1 MRYENWDV
9 LLFPEHRNVPIQ
21 EFKTQCFVTRDT
33 NSPYLHFSTAMGPP
47 SYYPTIQGNIGQVP
61 VLTSFIP
68 SMPKDS
74 GFRVSVHSWEKPRP
88 SRFMEKL
95 MQAGDVLVFEAR
107 IFVDGQLIGG
117 GVFGQKALWPYV
129 IDLSSNIDRD
139 GNQDSLRFPAF
150 HPEILDQQHWDAGDL
165 FGRIKVII
173 SEGFARPNRSPP
185 FERVKDVISLS
196 FQHAPLSILEYSNI
210 AWPNSNMWT
219 DALRADS
226 KYNSTRNPDGPK
238 PDDTTPHGH
247 SPSRAEPR
255 SVHPTSSESSGS
267 RGEVYNAWV
276 SNRAFP
282 VPISQWDRQGSERR
296 LGYHPDL
303 YADRYFE
310 PFTIATENLIGD
322 LTNNETWHHRGAQ
335 SSREDV
341 PMPDYSS
348 TSSSRVFSSV
358 TGMSYEHSKQP
369 SMATPIDDDQ
379 YNDLVQSLT
388 PTKLPPTIGTR
399 APSNT
404 PSALLA
410 AAKPS
415 AEQARSTALSQSS
428 TRASALRELSQSS
441 TRNVSGSSIKSLSS
455 EKFSTPSKLG
465 NSPKGNIK
473 GKKERTKE
481 KSKEH
486 SQKSLGEVAE
496 VAEVAE
502 AIETAKI
509 TDVKVEDPKENVTP
523 RDIEDEAEGVCEKD
537 TEEIVA

>member
-1 MRYENWDV
+1 MRYENWDI

-33 NSPYLHFSTAMGPP
+33 DSPYLHLSAAMSPP
-47 SYYPTIQGNIGQVP
+47 SYYPIQGNIGQVP
-61 VLTSFIP
+61 VLTTFIP

-74 GFRVSVHSWEKPRP
+74 GFRVSIHSWDKPRP

-117 GVFGQKALWPYV
+117 GVFGQRALWPYV
-129 IDLSSNIDRD
+129 IDIDRD
-139 GNQDSLRFPAF
+139 GNQDVLRFPAF
-150 HPEILDQQHWDAGDL
+150 HPEILDQQHWDAGDH
-165 FGRIKVII
+165 FGRIKVVL

-196 FQHAPLSILEYSNI
+196 FQHAPLGILEYSNI

-247 SPSRAEPR
+247 SPSRPEPR

-267 RGEVYNAWV
+267 QGGVYNAWV

-296 LGYHPDL
+296 WGYHPDL
-303 YADRYFE
+303 HVDRYFE
-310 PFTIATENLIGD
+310 PFAIATENLIGD

-348 TSSSRVFSSV
+348 TSSSRVLSSV

-369 SMATPIDDDQ
+369 SMTTPIDDDQ

-388 PTKLPPTIGTR
+388 PTKLPPTIGNR

-415 AEQARSTALSQSS
+415 AEQSRSTALSHSS

-441 TRNVSGSSIKSLSS
+441 TRNVSGSSNKSLPIDN
-455 EKFSTPSKLG
+455 FSTPSKLG
-465 NSPKGNIK
+465 NSPIGNIK

-481 KSKEH
+481 KSKEYPP
-486 SQKSLGEVAE
+486 KSLEKF
-496 VAEVAE
+496 AEVAE
-502 AIETAKI
+502 AIETSKI
-509 TDVKVEDPKENVTP
+509 IDVTVEDPKENVTP
-523 RDIEDEAEGVCEKD
+523 REVENEAEGVCEKA